1 MVVVE
6 LATEIHGQQTVAIH
20 LAARH
25 RSLMLASTVLTT
37 ALLKIGPWGII
48 LWAENI

>member
-20 LAARH
+20 LAASH

-37 ALLKIGPWGII
+37 ALLKI
-48 LWAENI
+48 